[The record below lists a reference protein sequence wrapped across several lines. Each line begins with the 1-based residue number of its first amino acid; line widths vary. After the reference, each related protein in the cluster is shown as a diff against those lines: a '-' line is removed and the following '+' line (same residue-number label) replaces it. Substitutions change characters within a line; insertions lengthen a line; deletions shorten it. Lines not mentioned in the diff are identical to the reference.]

1 MVTSNKTSLNDIIL
15 PIIDDLKTFEI
26 EYERAI
32 KSDVSLINS
41 ITKYMMRNKGKN
53 IRPSLTLL
61 SARLCGEP
69 TINTYR
75 AAAMMELLHIAT
87 LIHDDVV
94 DDATLRRGF
103 PSLNFIWKN
112 KLSVLMGDF
121 LLSKALINMI
131 RLKDFD
137 ALERISITA
146 EKLSA
151 GEILQI
157 EKSMTRSMDEDTYF
171 NMIGQK
177 TASLIATSC
186 ELGAITT
193 TKKDSDRKSTF
204 DFGHNLGVA
213 FQIKDDLFDIIGNE
227 YETGKNGN
235 SDVKKNMITLPLI
248 YSRTKMTRSQKRQ
261 LNRLLSTK
269 RKSKKTLSKIQDLV
283 TETGG
288 IQYSIDKMKEY
299 SELALEAIS
308 KYPDTLIKKSL
319 TKLVEFNGSRIK

>member
-1 MVTSNKTSLNDIIL
+1 MTKINLSLNDIIS
-15 PIIDDLKTFEI
+15 PISEDLKSFEI
-26 EYERAI
+26 EYERAT
-32 KSDVSLINS
+32 KSNVSLINT
-41 ITKYMMRNKGKN
+41 IIKYMMRNKGKN

-69 TINTYR
+69 TLNTYR

-137 ALERISITA
+137 ALERISVTA

-157 EKSMTRSMDEDTYF
+157 EKSMTKSMDEDTYF
-171 NMIGQK
+171 DMIGQK

-193 TKKDSDRKSTF
+193 TKKGSDRKSTF
-204 DFGHNLGVA
+204 DFGHNLGMAVS
-213 FQIKDDLFDIIGNE
+213 N
-227 YETGKNGN
+227 
-235 SDVKKNMITLPLI
+235 
-248 YSRTKMTRSQKRQ
+248 
-261 LNRLLSTK
+261 
-269 RKSKKTLSKIQDLV
+269 
-283 TETGG
+283 
-288 IQYSIDKMKEY
+288 
-299 SELALEAIS
+299 
-308 KYPDTLIKKSL
+308 
-319 TKLVEFNGSRIK
+319 

>member
-1 MVTSNKTSLNDIIL
+1 MVSSDNSDLDKIL
-15 PIIDDLKTFEI
+15 APINEDLKNFDI

-32 KSDVSLINS
+32 KSDVSLINT
-41 ITKYMMRNKGKN
+41 ITKYMMRKKGKN

-75 AAAMMELLHIAT
+75 AASMMELLHVAT

-94 DDATLRRGF
+94 DDATIRRGF

-131 RLKDFD
+131 RIKDFD

-157 EKSMTRSMDEDTYF
+157 EKSMTRSMDEATYF
-171 NMIGQK
+171 DMIGQK

-193 TKKDSDRKSTF
+193 TKKEIDRKSTY
-204 DFGHNLGVA
+204 DFGYNLGIA
-213 FQIKDDLFDIIGNE
+213 FQIKDDLFDILGSE
-227 YETGKNGN
+227 YETGKNSN

-248 YSRTKMTRSQKRQ
+248 HAKSKMSRIQKRK
-261 LNRLLSTK
+261 LNKLLNKNKKNKRTLLSI
-269 RKSKKTLSKIQDLV
+269 RELI
-283 TETGG
+283 TEAGG
-288 IQYSIDKMKEY
+288 IQYSIDKMEEY
-299 SELALEAIS
+299 SDLALEAIS
-308 KYPDTLIKKSL
+308 NYPKSPVKVSL
-319 TKLVEFNGSRIK
+319 TDLVSYNGSRIK

>member
-1 MVTSNKTSLNDIIL
+1 MVSNDNSSLEKIL
-15 PIIDDLKTFEI
+15 APIIDDLKNFDI
-26 EYERAI
+26 EYIRAI
-32 KSDVSLINS
+32 KSDVPLINT
-41 ITKYMMRNKGKN
+41 ITKYMMRKKGKN

-75 AAAMMELLHIAT
+75 AASMMELLHVAT

-94 DDATLRRGF
+94 DDATIRRGF
-103 PSLNFIWKN
+103 PSLNFVWKN

-131 RLKDFD
+131 RIKDFD

-157 EKSMTRSMDEDTYF
+157 EKSMTRSMDEATYF
-171 NMIGQK
+171 DMIGQK

-193 TKKDSDRKSTF
+193 TKKEIDRKSTY
-204 DFGHNLGVA
+204 DFGHNLGIA
-213 FQIKDDLFDIIGNE
+213 FQIKDDLFDILGSE
-227 YETGKNGN
+227 FETGKNSN
-235 SDVKKNMITLPLI
+235 SDVKKNMITYL
-248 YSRTKMTRSQKRQ
+248 
-261 LNRLLSTK
+261 
-269 RKSKKTLSKIQDLV
+269 
-283 TETGG
+283 
-288 IQYSIDKMKEY
+288 
-299 SELALEAIS
+299 
-308 KYPDTLIKKSL
+308 
-319 TKLVEFNGSRIK
+319 

>member
-1 MVTSNKTSLNDIIL
+1 MIRKNNNSLNDILL
-15 PIIDDLKTFEI
+15 PILEDLKTFEI
-26 EYERAI
+26 EYQRSI
-32 KSDVSLINS
+32 NSDVRLINS
-41 ITKYMMRNKGKN
+41 ITQYMMRSKGKR

-75 AAAMMELLHIAT
+75 AAAMMELLHVAT
-87 LIHDDVV
+87 LVHDDVV

-112 KLSVLMGDF
+112 KLSVLIGDF

-131 RLKDFD
+131 KLKDFD
-137 ALERISITA
+137 ALERMSITA

-157 EKSMTRSMDEDTYF
+157 EKSLTKSMDEDTYF
-171 NMIGQK
+171 DMIGQK
-177 TASLIATSC
+177 TASLIGTSC

-193 TKKDSDRKSTF
+193 TKKGSDMKSTF
-204 DFGHNLGVA
+204 DFGHNLGIA
-213 FQIKDDLFDIIGNE
+213 FQIKDDLFDITGDE
-227 YETGKNGN
+227 FETGKNGN

-248 YSRTKMTRSQKRQ
+248 YSRSKMTRNQKRQ
-261 LNRLLSTK
+261 LNKLLSTK
-269 RKSKKTLSKIQDLV
+269 RKNKKVLSKIRDLV

-288 IQYSIDKMKEY
+288 IQYSINKMKEY
-299 SELALEAIS
+299 SDLALEAIS
-308 KYPDTLIKKSL
+308 DYPDSAIKKSL
-319 TKLVEFNGSRIK
+319 TDLVVFNGTRIK